1 MLCDDW
7 FKVSFLKSLD
17 QLENIN
23 WPDDSYDSSLGSRVR
38 GYCKLPLD
46 RLSVEALRLLI
57 SQKIGLIHIVPIAL
71 DMLERDILSAGDLY
85 DGDLLQAVSSVDDE
99 FWLEHALLNNR
110 LVELRF
116 EVEILQETIN
126 ELLPKLQKRN
136 FV

>member
-1 MLCDDW
+1 M
-7 FKVSFLKSLD
+7 KSLD
-17 QLENIN
+17 QLESKN
-23 WPDDSYDSSLGSRVR
+23 WPDNSVDSNLGSRVR

-110 LVELRF
+110 LVELRI

-136 FV
+136 FL